1 MASSVCNGYTVK
13 PKEITFGTKK
23 KWSDKIGDLL
33 IFYDRT
39 NQIRK
44 RWAFN
49 TGECLI
55 EVTAWSGLTVFYR
68 YFKLYFLFQYLQNCS
83 VILIATEISRA
94 CSSKTA
100 KHLFDENF
108 RRQLLMDGQYGNI
121 VFVCTKNDV
130 LTPTELIRYFNNKFL
145 YGSLSYYFVNLNLR
159 FFLKTRIF
167 VFYW

>member
-1 MASSVCNGYTVK
+1 MLNR
-13 PKEITFGTKK
+13 
-23 KWSDKIGDLL
+23 GD
-33 IFYDRT
+33 
-39 NQIRK
+39 
-44 RWAFN
+44 
-49 TGECLI
+49 CM
-55 EVTAWSGLTVFYR
+55 VFYR
-68 YFKLYFLFQYLQNCS
+68 YFKLYLLFQYLQNCS

-145 YGSLSYYFVNLNLR
+145 YGSLSYYFVNLN
-159 FFLKTRIF
+159 
-167 VFYW
+167 

>member
-1 MASSVCNGYTVK
+1 M
-13 PKEITFGTKK
+13 
-23 KWSDKIGDLL
+23 
-33 IFYDRT
+33 
-39 NQIRK
+39 
-44 RWAFN
+44 
-49 TGECLI
+49 
-55 EVTAWSGLTVFYR
+55 VFYR
-68 YFKLYFLFQYLQNCS
+68 YFKLYLLFQYLQNCS

-159 FFLKTRIF
+159 VFFKLESLYFTDNTTNKQNNTPVQCMYVFCSIFFLHTK
-167 VFYW
+167 